1 MKKLLLLV
9 TTAALVLGLYSCNE
23 ETYAQELKAE
33 QKIIDAFIERQGIH
47 VLESWP
53 TDSVFAEN
61 EYVLL
66 ESGVYFQLV
75 SKGSGNDTARVKDII
90 ALRYMRYSLTE
101 YADTTSYMQTD
112 YPIEFQYG
120 NYSDE
125 NACNAFHEA
134 VSYMKRN
141 NSEARMIVPSKQG
154 FSSDMRPATPYGY
167 DMKIK
172 IKK

>member
-66 ESGVYFQLV
+66 
-75 SKGSGNDTARVKDII
+75 
-90 ALRYMRYSLTE
+90 
-101 YADTTSYMQTD
+101 
-112 YPIEFQYG
+112 
-120 NYSDE
+120 
-125 NACNAFHEA
+125 
-134 VSYMKRN
+134 
-141 NSEARMIVPSKQG
+141 
-154 FSSDMRPATPYGY
+154 
-167 DMKIK
+167 
-172 IKK
+172 